1 MDITP
6 LAAPGRQVVQSYGK
20 GQIRIS
26 GKIFAAP
33 VMVTPDASAQW
44 NIDPANLAPDDFNLA
59 LAADDFPVNR
69 EEADVLLLG
78 CGAKALFI
86 PGPLKKALRER
97 GFSIDAMD
105 TGAACRTYNTLM
117 MEGRRVCAF
126 LVPV

>member
-1 MDITP
+1 
-6 LAAPGRQVVQSYGK
+6 
-20 GQIRIS
+20 
-26 GKIFAAP
+26 
-33 VMVTPDASAQW
+33 MVTPESCVEWKVEA
-44 NIDPANLAPDDFNLA
+44 ANLAPDDFNLA
-59 LAADDFPVNR
+59 LTADDFPVNK

-117 MEGRRVCAF
+117 LEGRRVCAF